1 MKHSP
6 QGRTPAWQV
15 SLLPFALLV
24 ALLFLVIKNF
34 GAGALDGGSQVALL
48 ISTGAALAIALLI
61 YRIPWETIEKAMAE
75 NIRSIGTAVIILL
88 LIGAISGSWMVSG
101 IVPTLI
107 CYGLKILSPKVF
119 LLAVCVICALV
130 SVVTGSS
137 WTTIAT
143 IGVAFLGIGAA
154 MGYSPAWTAGAII
167 SGAYF
172 GDKVSPLSDTT
183 VLASSVS
190 ETPLFS
196 HIRYMM
202 ITTVPSFVIACI
214 VFLAMSIAHDPGD
227 AQRAEEFSDALH
239 GAFHISPWLLL
250 VPVLTGFLIYRR
262 VPAVITLMLAAL
274 MAGVA
279 ALIVQ
284 PSIVASVGG
293 DASFAGSFRG
303 LFITWYGETSVS
315 TGNAMLDPLVAT
327 RGINGMLSTVFLIFC
342 AAAFGGAM
350 TGAGMIQSI
359 TAMLTRRISGRTPLV
374 ASTVGT
380 GLFAD
385 MVTGDQYLSIIL
397 TCNLYKDLYK
407 EKGFESRLLSRS
419 AEDSATV
426 TSVLIPW
433 NSCGMTQA
441 TVLKVP
447 TLDYLPYCFFNLVS
461 PLMSILVA
469 ATGYRIYRLAGK
481 KEDRPVSREP
491 AGQ

>member
-1 MKHSP
+1 VKDSP

-24 ALLFLVIKNF
+24 ILLFFVIKHF
-34 GAGALDGGSQVALL
+34 GSGALDGGSQVALL
-48 ISTGAALAIALLI
+48 IATGVSIAISLLV
-61 YRIPWETIEKAMAE
+61 YRIPWETVEKSIAE

-107 CYGLKILSPKVF
+107 CYGLKILSPKIF
-119 LLAVCVICALV
+119 LLAVCIICALV

-154 MGYSPAWTAGAII
+154 MGYSSAWTAGAII

-172 GDKVSPLSDTT
+172 GDKISPLSDTT

-190 ETPLFS
+190 GTPLFS

-202 ITTVPSFVIACI
+202 VTTVPSFVIASI
-214 VFLAMSIAHDPGD
+214 IFLVVSLMHDPGD
-227 AQRAEEFSDALH
+227 ALRAEEFSDALH
-239 GAFHISPWLLL
+239 SSFRISPWLLL
-250 VPVLTGFLIYRR
+250 VPLATGWLIYRR

-279 ALIVQ
+279 ALLAQ
-284 PSIVASVGG
+284 PDTIAAIGG
-293 DASFAGSFRG
+293 GHSFSGVFRG
-303 LFITWYGETSVS
+303 LFITWYGDTAVA
-315 TGNAMLDPLVAT
+315 TGNSVLDPLVST

-350 TGAGMIQSI
+350 TGGGMIQSI
-359 TAMLTRRISGRTPLV
+359 TRMLTRRISGRTPLV

-380 GLFAD
+380 GIFAD

-397 TCNLYKDLYK
+397 TCNLYKDLYRD
-407 EKGFESRLLSRS
+407 KGFESRLLSRS

-447 TLDYLPYCFFNLVS
+447 TLEYLPYCFFNLIS
-461 PLMSILVA
+461 PLMSVLVA
-469 ATGYRIYRLAGK
+469 ATGYRIYRLVDKGK
-481 KEDRPVSREP
+481 P
-491 AGQ
+491 AQR

>member
-1 MKHSP
+1 MKDSP
-6 QGRTPAWQV
+6 RGRTPGWKV
-15 SLLPFALLV
+15 SLLPFLLLV
-24 ALLFLVIKNF
+24 ILLFLVIKHF
-34 GAGALDGGSQVALL
+34 GSGALDGGSQVALL
-48 ISTGAALAIALLI
+48 ISTGVALAISMLV
-61 YRIPWETIEKAMAE
+61 YHTPWEQIESAMAE
-75 NIRSIGTAVIILL
+75 NIRSIGTAVVILL

-119 LLAVCVICALV
+119 LLAVCLICALV

-154 MGYSPAWTAGAII
+154 MGYSSPWTAGAII

-172 GDKVSPLSDTT
+172 GDKISPLSDTT

-190 ETPLFS
+190 GTPLFA

-202 ITTVPSFVIACI
+202 VTTVPSFVIASI
-214 VFLAMSIAHDPGD
+214 VFLVVSILHDPGD
-227 AQRAEEFSDALH
+227 ALRAGEFSDALH
-239 GAFHISPWLLL
+239 DTFRISPWLLI
-250 VPVLTGFLIYRR
+250 VPVATGILIYKR

-274 MAGVA
+274 MAGIA
-279 ALIVQ
+279 ALVAQ
-284 PSIVASVGG
+284 PDIIASIGG
-293 DASFAGSFRG
+293 GNGFAGGFRG
-303 LFITWYGETSVS
+303 LFITWYGDTAVE
-315 TGNAMLDPLVAT
+315 TGNFVLDPLVST

-359 TAMLTRRISGRTPLV
+359 TQVLTRRVSGRTPLV
-374 ASTVGT
+374 ASTVAT
-380 GLFAD
+380 GVFSD

-419 AEDSATV
+419 TEDSATV

-447 TLDYLPYCFFNLVS
+447 TLEYLPYCFFNLIS

-469 ATGYRIYRLAGK
+469 ATGYKIYRLAKGPSASS
-481 KEDRPVSREP
+481 ELPEP
-491 AGQ
+491 R

>member
-1 MKHSP
+1 MKDSP

-24 ALLFLVIKNF
+24 VLLFFVIKHF
-34 GAGALDGGSQVALL
+34 GSGALDGGSQVALL

-61 YRIPWETIEKAMAE
+61 YRIPWETVEKAMAE

-88 LIGAISGSWMVSG
+88 LIGAIAGSWMVSG

-107 CYGLKILSPKVF
+107 CYGLKILSPKIF
-119 LLAVCVICALV
+119 LLAVCLICALV

-154 MGYSPAWTAGAII
+154 MGYSAPWTAGAII

-172 GDKVSPLSDTT
+172 GDKISPLSDTT

-190 ETPLFS
+190 GTPLFT

-202 ITTVPSFVIACI
+202 ITTVPSFVIASVI
-214 VFLAMSIAHDPGD
+214 FLVVSLLHDPGD
-227 AQRAEEFSDALH
+227 AMRASEFSEALH
-239 GAFHISPWLLL
+239 ASFRISPWLLL
-250 VPVLTGFLIYRR
+250 VPIATGWLIYKR
-262 VPAVITLMLAAL
+262 VPAIITLMLAAL

-284 PSIVASVGG
+284 PDIVAAIGG
-293 DASFAGSFRG
+293 EDSFAGIFKG
-303 LFITWYGETSVS
+303 LFITWYGDTAID
-315 TGNAMLDPLVAT
+315 TGNPILDPLVAT

-350 TGAGMIQSI
+350 TGGGFIQSI
-359 TAMLTRRISGRTPLV
+359 TRMLTRRISGRTPLV

-380 GLFAD
+380 GIFAD

-397 TCNLYKDLYK
+397 VCNLYKDLYK

-419 AEDSATV
+419 SEDSATV

-447 TLDYLPYCFFNLVS
+447 TLDYLPYCFFNLIS

-469 ATGYRIYRLAGK
+469 ATGYKIYRLAGK
-481 KEDRPVSREP
+481 KEDRPVSQEP
-491 AGQ
+491 V

>member
-1 MKHSP
+1 MKDSP

-24 ALLFLVIKNF
+24 ILLFFVIKHF
-34 GAGALDGGSQVALL
+34 GSGALDGGSQVALL
-48 ISTGAALAIALLI
+48 ICTGVALAIALLI
-61 YRIPWETIEKAMAE
+61 YRIPWETVEKAMAE

-107 CYGLKILSPKVF
+107 CYGLKILSPKIF
-119 LLAVCVICALV
+119 LLAVCIICALV

-154 MGYSPAWTAGAII
+154 MGYSAAWTAGAII

-172 GDKVSPLSDTT
+172 GDKISPLSDTT

-190 ETPLFS
+190 GTPLFS

-202 ITTVPSFVIACI
+202 ITTVPSFVIASIIFLI
-214 VFLAMSIAHDPGD
+214 VSLVHDPGD
-227 AQRAEEFSDALH
+227 TMRAGEFSDALH
-239 GAFHISPWLLL
+239 ASFRISPWLLL
-250 VPVLTGFLIYRR
+250 VPLATGWLIYKR
-262 VPAVITLMLAAL
+262 VPAIITLMLAAL

-279 ALIVQ
+279 ALIAQ
-284 PSIVASVGG
+284 PDTVAAIGG
-293 DASFAGSFRG
+293 EHSFAGSFKG
-303 LFITWYGETSVS
+303 LFITWYGDTAIN
-315 TGNAMLDPLVAT
+315 TGNPVLDPLVAT

-359 TAMLTRRISGRTPLV
+359 TGMLTRRISGRTPLV

-380 GLFAD
+380 GIFAD

-397 TCNLYKDLYK
+397 VCNLYKDLYK

-447 TLDYLPYCFFNLVS
+447 TLEYLPYCFFNLIS
-461 PLMSILVA
+461 PLMSIFVA
-469 ATGYRIYRLAGK
+469 ATGYRIYRLAGGK
-481 KEDRPVSREP
+481 SVSQDSVE
-491 AGQ
+491 